1 MNNVGYN
8 SIGGLNVK
16 RLNNVGGG
24 IANQSF
30 LYSFDSLLTDLP
42 ASLTGATYTRAG
54 TKYNLQNGLYVAYGA
69 NEFGTSYDV
78 DNAAYGFLSEPAA
91 TNLLTYS
98 SDYSNAAWTKA
109 NGSVATDTDSAFDD
123 SDAYKF
129 TPSATNTRHTLLHS
143 TLAGSGVLTTF
154 SAIVKD
160 DGYRYLAITRNATSG
175 TQALWVFDLQDGDIY
190 QNGGTD
196 YSNGAIKSVGNGHYQ
211 ISVQINSATAA
222 IRQPAFRVVTNS
234 PSGTVTIDNIP
245 FLADGTSGIIF
256 SNVQMETGSVA
267 TSPIINAGS
276 TSTRAADAL
285 TYPLSLVRGFTALK
299 YSLISDCRS
308 FAGGDIASITDGTA
322 NNEAY
327 LTFSGTEAQ
336 YHIISGGV
344 DVTQA
349 IASDETVRKK
359 VGYSAIDDSFLISV
373 DGVAGVDQPGGA
385 MPIAPDS
392 LEIGFR
398 TVASYLNGYLYSLRL
413 ITTNVTQT
421 ALDGY
426 TA

>member
-1 MNNVGYN
+1 MYGVKG
-8 SIGGLNVK
+8 IGGDGFIK
-16 RLNNVGGG
+16 G
-24 IANQSF
+24 IAGLGNSTNALNF
-30 LYSFDSLLTDLP
+30 LYEFDSLLTDLP

-54 TKYNLQNGLYVAYGA
+54 NKYNLQSGVYVLYEA

-98 SDYSNAAWTKA
+98 SDYSNAVWTKS
-109 NGSVATDTDSAFDD
+109 NGTMATDVDSPE
-123 SDAYKF
+123 SGGSSYKF
-129 TPSATNTRHTLLHS
+129 TLAATNTKHTLHHS
-143 TLAGSGVLTTF
+143 TLASSGVLTSF
-154 SAIVKD
+154 DIVVKQA
-160 DGYRYLAITRNATSG
+160 GYKYLGLARLTTTSTQNA
-175 TQALWVFDLQDGDIY
+175 WVFDLNTGTIY
-190 QNGGTD
+190 QNGGAD
-196 YSNGAIKSVGNGHYQ
+196 YSNVAIKAVGSGWYR
-211 ISVQINSATAA
+211 ISANVNSATAA
-222 IRQPAFRVVTNS
+222 IRQPRWYVFSNTPPANAS
-234 PSGTVTIDNIP
+234 PDNCT
-245 FLADGTSGIIF
+245 FTADGTSGVLF
-256 SNVQMETGSVA
+256 WNAQMETGSVA
-267 TSPIINAGS
+267 TSPIKTTGS
-276 TSTRAADAL
+276 TATRAADAL
-285 TYPLSLVRGFTALK
+285 TYPLSLISGFTALK
-299 YSLISDCRS
+299 YSLISDCRA
-308 FAGGDIASITDGTA
+308 FTGGDIAAITDGSG

-349 IASDETVRKK
+349 IASDETVRQK
-359 VGYSAIDDSFLISV
+359 VGYSAIADSFLISV